1 MIDEN
6 EFTEAIDYRREAKTE
21 ERFAV
26 RKTTDLGNIHCLEMA
41 LELYVWVS
49 HKWIAET
56 YRLQLSSFLP
66 NSRFALSMLVLGCV
80 YRFTSIIWRLP
91 EIVKYKINF

>member
-1 MIDEN
+1 MIDDN
-6 EFTEAIDYRREAKTE
+6 EFTEAIDSRMEAKTE

-56 YRLQLSSFLP
+56 YRLLLSSFLP
-66 NSRFALSMLVLGCV
+66 NSRFALSMLVLRCV
-80 YRFTSIIWRLP
+80 HRFAFII
-91 EIVKYKINF
+91 

>member
-1 MIDEN
+1 MIDDN
-6 EFTEAIDYRREAKTE
+6 EFTEAIDSRMEAKTE

-56 YRLQLSSFLP
+56 YRDFSYHRSCQILDLL
-66 NSRFALSMLVLGCV
+66 
-80 YRFTSIIWRLP
+80 YR
-91 EIVKYKINF
+91 Y

>member
-1 MIDEN
+1 MIDDN
-6 EFTEAIDYRREAKTE
+6 EFTEAIDSRMEAKTE

-66 NSRFALSMLVLGCV
+66 NSRFALSMLVLCCV
-80 YRFTSIIWRLP
+80 YRFAFIIWRLLG
-91 EIVKYKINF
+91 IVKYKRSF